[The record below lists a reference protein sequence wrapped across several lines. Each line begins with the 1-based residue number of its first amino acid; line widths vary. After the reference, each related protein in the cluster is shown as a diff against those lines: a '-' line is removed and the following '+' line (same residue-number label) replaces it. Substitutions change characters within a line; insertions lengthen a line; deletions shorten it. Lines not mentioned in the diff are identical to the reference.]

1 MVDNG
6 QLTDLIEGLFFQGDM
21 IKLENNIRQD
31 NFSVELN
38 LISSS
43 TNYIFMKL
51 LFLTVFLGLP
61 SLAFSAEKE
70 WIKLY
75 NGRDLNGW
83 QTTGNWLPQKDGSL
97 LIQPRPGEKGWQRYG
112 AYLWTSKMYKDF
124 VLQVEYKYP
133 PGGNSG
139 VFFRVGDL
147 KNPVQNGI
155 EAQILDSTKKKGRM
169 GHHDHGGIIRT
180 VGASKN
186 MSKNP
191 GEWNRMIVTCKGH
204 HLRVELNGEKIVDIQ
219 LDKTPMKDRPLEGYI
234 GLQDHGEP
242 NNLYF
247 RNIKL
252 KRL

>member
-1 MVDNG
+1 MSRYEITSYHNNRDSMKILL
-6 QLTDLIEGLFFQGDM
+6 LTTLIGLA
-21 IKLENNIRQD
+21 
-31 NFSVELN
+31 
-38 LISSS
+38 
-43 TNYIFMKL
+43 
-51 LFLTVFLGLP
+51 
-61 SLAFSAEKE
+61 SLVTAEEKD
-70 WIKLY
+70 WTKLY
-75 NGRDLNGW
+75 NGRDLAGW
-83 QTTGNWLPQKDGSL
+83 QTTGNWIPQKDGSL

-112 AYLWTSKMYKDF
+112 AYLWSRKKYKDF
-124 VLQVEYKYP
+124 VLHVEYKYP

-139 VFFRVGDL
+139 LFFRVGDL

-155 EAQILDSTKKKGRM
+155 EAQILDSTKKKGRI
-169 GHHDHGGIIRT
+169 GPHDHGGIIRT

-186 MSKNP
+186 MSRKP

-204 HLRVELNGEKIVDIQ
+204 HLQVELNGEKIVDIQ

-247 RNIKL
+247 RNIKI

>member
-1 MVDNG
+1 
-6 QLTDLIEGLFFQGDM
+6 LT
-21 IKLENNIRQD
+21 
-31 NFSVELN
+31 
-38 LISSS
+38 
-43 TNYIFMKL
+43 
-51 LFLTVFLGLP
+51 
-61 SLAFSAEKE
+61 
-70 WIKLY
+70 
-75 NGRDLNGW
+75 GW

-112 AYLWTSKMYKDF
+112 AYLWSKKKYKDF
-124 VLQVEYKYP
+124 VLHVEYKYP

-147 KNPVQNGI
+147 KNPVQSGI
-155 EAQILDSTKKKGRM
+155 EAQILDSTKKKGKV
-169 GHHDHGGIIRT
+169 GPHDHGGIIRT

-191 GEWNRMIVTCKGH
+191 GEWNRMIVTCKSH
-204 HLRVELNGEKIVDIQ
+204 HLMVELNGEKIVDIQ

-247 RNIKL
+247 RNIKIKEL
-252 KRL
+252 